1 MDTVWKTN
9 GVKRVDCCPY
19 CTLAFCSVISISTQG
34 LITPL
39 HYTMSGAPGSR
50 LRHAPFDWLR
60 LGFSAQPHPKGL
72 PGKQEEGRP
81 LEPETAHIIPD
92 EIRNPPAVLYPSG
105 GLQTKLTVVT
115 WRNHWLVDA
124 WAGLFVWFFSL
135 ALGELRFLLCRNLD
149 ITFSS
154 HLKSCSIFLRYVY
167 KVKKCHFIEYLLVL
181 SMIFFVL
188 YFFCKLSASLAIDHI
203 FPRQWQ
209 VT

>member
-72 PGKQEEGRP
+72 TGKQEEGQP

-92 EIRNPPAVLYPSG
+92 SISNFPPQPVLYPSG
-105 GLQTKLTVVT
+105 GWTLLHVCLQMKLTLVT
-115 WRNHWLVDA
+115 WRNHWVIHA
-124 WAGLFVWFFSL
+124 RTGLFVQFGFM
-135 ALGELRFLLCRNLD
+135 FQIQLCFWRVEVSIVREAGLVC
-149 ITFSS
+149 
-154 HLKSCSIFLRYVY
+154 LKRRKIFLRYIY
-167 KVKKCHFIEYLLVL
+167 KVKNISLLNTRWRCQCFTN
-181 SMIFFVL
+181 FFC
-188 YFFCKLSASLAIDHI
+188 YFFLQT
-203 FPRQWQ
+203 FRRP
-209 VT
+209 